1 MPLTNQ
7 QYNYINRTYEKRRAE
22 NDFRLEQRKTEI
34 NQKIPEF
41 QDLNQKI
48 ISTSMEHA
56 RILLNPKN
64 GGGKS
69 QKELLNALH
78 QELDNMKSLK
88 LQLLTGAGY
97 PEDYL
102 EPQYTCKACR
112 DTGYIDGKK
121 CSCFRRLEVELLY
134 DASQISDLLKT
145 NNFSHLSYDYYQ
157 GDDLERFQIAVA
169 TCKNFINNFDSDYRN
184 LLFYGTVGTG
194 KSFLSDCVAKEL
206 IDQGKFV
213 IYFSAIRLF
222 ENISSKMYMKELSDQ
237 LLDGL
242 YHSDLLIIDDLG
254 TEYATEFTR
263 SHLFNIVN
271 ERMCNRKAV
280 IISTNFTTLDDIRS
294 RYSDRIFSRVFKH
307 YKMLKLT
314 GTDIRIQQKRNA

>member
-7 QYNYINRTYEKRRAE
+7 QYNFISRTYEKRRAE
-22 NDFRLEQRKTEI
+22 NDYQLEQRKTEVY
-34 NQKIPEF
+34 QKIPEF
-41 QDLNQKI
+41 QELDQKI

-56 RILLNPKN
+56 HILLDPQSNRQL
-64 GGGKS
+64 S
-69 QKELLNALH
+69 RKELLDALH
-78 QELDNMKSLK
+78 QKLENMKSYK
-88 LQLLTGAGY
+88 LQLLTDAGY
-97 PEDYL
+97 PKDYL
-102 EPQYTCKACR
+102 EPHYTCDACQ
-112 DTGYIDGKK
+112 DTGYIDGRK

-134 DASQISDLLKT
+134 DASQIRDLLET

-157 GDDLERFQIAVA
+157 GDDLALFQNAVE
-169 TCKNFINNFDSDYRN
+169 TCKKFINNFDSDYQN

-194 KSFLSDCVAKEL
+194 KSFLSGCVAKEL

-222 ENISSKMYMKELSDQ
+222 ESISSKMYTKELSDQ
-237 LLDGL
+237 LLDAL

-254 TEYATEFTR
+254 AEYATDFTK

-280 IISTNFTTLDDIRS
+280 IISTNFTTPDEIRTH
-294 RYSDRIFSRVFKH
+294 YSDRMFSRVFRH
-307 YKMLKLT
+307 YAFLKLT
-314 GTDIRIQQKRNA
+314 GTDIRIQQRRND

>member
-7 QYNYINRTYEKRRAE
+7 QYNFISRTYEKRRAE
-22 NDFRLEQRKTEI
+22 NDYQFEQRRAEVY
-34 NQKIPEF
+34 QKIPEF
-41 QDLNQKI
+41 QELDQQI

-56 RILLNPKN
+56 RMLLDPQS
-64 GGGKS
+64 GRQPS
-69 QKELLNALH
+69 QKDLLDAFH
-78 QELDNMKSLK
+78 QKLEHMKSLK
-88 LQLLTGAGY
+88 LQLLTDAGY
-97 PEDYL
+97 PKDYL
-102 EPQYTCKACR
+102 EPRYTCEICR
-112 DTGYIDGKK
+112 DTGYVDGKK
-121 CSCFRRLEVELLY
+121 CSCFRGLEVELLY
-134 DASQISDLLKT
+134 DASQIRDLLET
-145 NNFSHLSYDYYQ
+145 NNFSRLSYDYYQ
-157 GDDLERFQIAVA
+157 GDDLERFQLAVA

-222 ENISSKMYMKELSDQ
+222 ENISSKMYTKELSDQ
-237 LLDGL
+237 LLDAL

-254 TEYATEFTR
+254 TEYATEFTK

-280 IISTNFTTLDDIRS
+280 IISTNFTTLDEIRS
-294 RYSDRIFSRVFKH
+294 HYSDRIFSRVFQH
-307 YKMLKLT
+307 YEMLKLT
-314 GTDIRIQQKRNA
+314 GTDIRIQQRRNS

>member
-1 MPLTNQ
+1 MPLTNE
-7 QYNYINRTYEKRRAE
+7 QYNYINRIYEKRRAE
-22 NDFRLEQRKTEI
+22 NDSQLEQRKAEI
-34 NQKIPEF
+34 SQKIPEF
-41 QDLNQKI
+41 QELNQKI

-56 RILLNPKN
+56 RILLNPQN
-64 GGGKS
+64 SREKS
-69 QKELLNALH
+69 QKELLEALH

-88 LQLLTGAGY
+88 LQLLTDAGY

-102 EPQYTCKACR
+102 EPHYTCKTCR
-112 DTGYIDGKK
+112 DTGYINGRK

-157 GDDLERFQIAVA
+157 GDDLERFQLAVA
-169 TCKNFINNFDSDYRN
+169 TCKNFINNFDSDYHN

-206 IDQGKFV
+206 IDRGKFV
-213 IYFSAIRLF
+213 IYFSATRLF
-222 ENISSKMYMKELSDQ
+222 ESISSKMYTKELADQ

-263 SHLFNIVN
+263 SHLFNIIN

-307 YKMLKLT
+307 YEILKLT

>member
-7 QYNYINRTYEKRRAE
+7 QYNFIIRTYEKRRAE
-22 NDFRLEQRKTEI
+22 NEAQLERRKTEI
-34 NQKIPEF
+34 YQNIPEF
-41 QDLNQKI
+41 QELDQKI
-48 ISTSMEHA
+48 ISTSMDHA
-56 RILLNPKN
+56 RILLDPQNSRQRP
-64 GGGKS
+64 
-69 QKELLNALH
+69 QKELLDALH
-78 QELDNMKSLK
+78 QELENMRSSK
-88 LQLLTGAGY
+88 LELLTAAGY
-97 PEDYL
+97 PTDYL
-102 EPQYTCKACR
+102 RPRYTCETCR
-112 DTGYIDGKK
+112 DTGYVNGRK
-121 CSCFRRLEVELLY
+121 CSCFRRLEIEFLY

-145 NNFSHLSYDYYQ
+145 NNFSRLSYDYYQ
-157 GDDLERFQIAVA
+157 GDDLERFQLAVA

-222 ENISSKMYMKELSDQ
+222 ENISSKMYTKELSDQ
-237 LLDGL
+237 LLEAL

-254 TEYATEFTR
+254 TEYATEFTK

-307 YKMLKLT
+307 YEMLKLT

>member
-7 QYNYINRTYEKRRAE
+7 QYNFISRTYEKRRAE
-22 NDFRLEQRKTEI
+22 NDARLEQRKTEVYQ
-34 NQKIPEF
+34 NIPEF
-41 QDLNQKI
+41 RELDQKI

-56 RILLNPKN
+56 RILLDPQNSRQRP
-64 GGGKS
+64 
-69 QKELLNALH
+69 QKQLLEALH
-78 QELDNMKSLK
+78 QELENMKASK
-88 LQLLTGAGY
+88 LQLLTAAGY
-97 PEDYL
+97 PKDYL
-102 EPQYTCKACR
+102 EPRYTCETCR
-112 DTGYIDGKK
+112 DTGYVNGRK
-121 CSCFRRLEVELLY
+121 CSCFRRLEIELLY
-134 DASQISDLLKT
+134 DASQISGLLKT
-145 NNFSHLSYDYYQ
+145 NNFSRLSYDYYQ
-157 GDDLERFQIAVA
+157 GDDLERFQLAVA

-222 ENISSKMYMKELSDQ
+222 ENISSKMYTKELSDQ
-237 LLDGL
+237 LLDAL

-254 TEYATEFTR
+254 TEYATEFTK

-307 YKMLKLT
+307 YEMLKLT

>member
-7 QYNYINRTYEKRRAE
+7 EYNFISRTYEKRRAA
-22 NDFRLEQRKTEI
+22 NDYQLEQRKLEVY
-34 NQKIPEF
+34 QKIPEF
-41 QDLNQKI
+41 QELDQKI

-56 RILLNPKN
+56 RILLESEGSRRVSK
-64 GGGKS
+64 
-69 QKELLNALH
+69 KEQLDMLH
-78 QELDNMKSLK
+78 QKLENTKSLK
-88 LQLLTGAGY
+88 LQLLTDAGY
-97 PEDYL
+97 PIDYL
-102 EPQYTCKACR
+102 EPHYTCEACR
-112 DTGYIDGKK
+112 DTGYIDGRK

-157 GDDLERFQIAVA
+157 GNDLELFQRAVE

-222 ENISSKMYMKELSDQ
+222 ENISSKMYEKELSSQ
-237 LLDGL
+237 LFDAL

-254 TEYATEFTR
+254 AEYDTDFTK

-280 IISTNFTTLDDIRS
+280 IISTNFTTLDEIRI
-294 RYSDRIFSRVFKH
+294 RYSDRVFSRVFQH
-307 YKMLKLT
+307 YDMLKLT
-314 GTDIRIQQKRNA
+314 GPDIRIQQRRNS

>member
-1 MPLTNQ
+1 MPLTNE
-7 QYNYINRTYEKRRAE
+7 QYNYINRIYEKRRAE
-22 NDFRLEQRKTEI
+22 NDSQLEQRKAEI
-34 NQKIPEF
+34 SQKIPEF
-41 QDLNQKI
+41 QELNQKI

-56 RILLNPKN
+56 RILLNPQN
-64 GGGKS
+64 SREKS
-69 QKELLNALH
+69 QKELLEALH

-88 LQLLTGAGY
+88 LQLLTDTGY

-102 EPQYTCKACR
+102 EPHYTCKTCR
-112 DTGYIDGKK
+112 DTGYIDGRK

-157 GDDLERFQIAVA
+157 GDDLERFQLAVA
-169 TCKNFINNFDSDYRN
+169 TCKNFINNFDSDYHN

-206 IDQGKFV
+206 IDRGKFV
-213 IYFSAIRLF
+213 IYFSATRLF
-222 ENISSKMYMKELSDQ
+222 ESISSKMYTKELVDQ

-263 SHLFNIVN
+263 SHLFNIIN

-307 YKMLKLT
+307 YEILKLT

>member
-7 QYNYINRTYEKRRAE
+7 QYNFISRTYEKRRAE
-22 NDFRLEQRKTEI
+22 NDYQFERRRAEVY
-34 NQKIPEF
+34 QKIPEF
-41 QDLNQKI
+41 QELDQQI

-56 RILLNPKN
+56 RILLDPQN
-64 GGGKS
+64 GRQPS
-69 QKELLNALH
+69 QKNLLDALH
-78 QELDNMKSLK
+78 QKLEHMRLLK
-88 LQLLTGAGY
+88 LQLLTDAGY
-97 PEDYL
+97 PKDYL
-102 EPQYTCKACR
+102 EPRYTCELCR
-112 DTGYIDGKK
+112 DTGYVDGRK

-134 DASQISDLLKT
+134 DASQIRDLLET
-145 NNFSHLSYDYYQ
+145 NNFSRLSYDYYQ
-157 GDDLERFQIAVA
+157 GDDLERFQLAVA

-222 ENISSKMYMKELSDQ
+222 ENISSKMYTKELSDQ
-237 LLDGL
+237 LLDAL

-254 TEYATEFTR
+254 TEYATEFTK

-280 IISTNFTTLDDIRS
+280 IISTNFTTLDEIRS
-294 RYSDRIFSRVFKH
+294 RYSDRIFSRVFQH
-307 YKMLKLT
+307 YEMLKLT
-314 GTDIRIQQKRNA
+314 GTDIRIQQRRNS

>member
-1 MPLTNQ
+1 MPLTNE
-7 QYNYINRTYEKRRAE
+7 QYNYINRIYEKRRAE
-22 NDFRLEQRKTEI
+22 NDSQLEQRKAEI
-34 NQKIPEF
+34 SQKIPEF
-41 QDLNQKI
+41 QELNQKI

-56 RILLNPKN
+56 RILLNPQN
-64 GGGKS
+64 SREKS
-69 QKELLNALH
+69 QKELLEALH

-88 LQLLTGAGY
+88 LQLLTDAGY

-102 EPQYTCKACR
+102 EPHYTCKTCR
-112 DTGYIDGKK
+112 DTGYIDGRK

-157 GDDLERFQIAVA
+157 GDDLERFQLAVA
-169 TCKNFINNFDSDYRN
+169 TCKNFINNFDSDYHN

-206 IDQGKFV
+206 IDRGKFV
-213 IYFSAIRLF
+213 IYFSATRLF
-222 ENISSKMYMKELSDQ
+222 ESISSKMYTKELVDQ

-263 SHLFNIVN
+263 SHLFNIIN

-307 YKMLKLT
+307 YEILKLT

>member
-1 MPLTNQ
+1 MPLTNE
-7 QYNYINRTYEKRRAE
+7 QYNYINRIYEKRRAE
-22 NDFRLEQRKTEI
+22 NDSQLEQRKAEI
-34 NQKIPEF
+34 SQKIPEF
-41 QDLNQKI
+41 QELNQKI

-56 RILLNPKN
+56 RILLNPQN
-64 GGGKS
+64 SREKS
-69 QKELLNALH
+69 QKELLEALH

-88 LQLLTGAGY
+88 LQLLTDAGY

-102 EPQYTCKACR
+102 EPHYTCKTCR
-112 DTGYIDGKK
+112 DTGYIDGRK

-157 GDDLERFQIAVA
+157 GDDLERFQLAVA
-169 TCKNFINNFDSDYRN
+169 TCKNFINNFDSDYHN

-206 IDQGKFV
+206 IDRGKFV
-213 IYFSAIRLF
+213 IYFSATRLF
-222 ENISSKMYMKELSDQ
+222 ESISSKMYTKELADQ

-263 SHLFNIVN
+263 SHLFNIIN

-307 YKMLKLT
+307 YEILKLT

>member
-7 QYNYINRTYEKRRAE
+7 QYNFISRTYEKRRAE
-22 NDFRLEQRKTEI
+22 NDYRLERRRTEI
-34 NQKIPEF
+34 YQKIPEF
-41 QDLNQKI
+41 QELDQKI

-56 RILLNPKN
+56 HILLNPQS
-64 GGGKS
+64 GRQLS
-69 QKELLNALH
+69 RKELLDALH
-78 QELDNMKSLK
+78 QNLENMKSYK
-88 LQLLTGAGY
+88 LQLLTDAGY
-97 PEDYL
+97 PKDYL
-102 EPQYTCKACR
+102 EPRYTCDACQ
-112 DTGYIDGKK
+112 DTGYIDGRK

-134 DASQISDLLKT
+134 DASQIRDLLET

-157 GDDLERFQIAVA
+157 GDDLALFKHAVT

-222 ENISSKMYMKELSDQ
+222 ESISSKMYTKELSDQ
-237 LLDGL
+237 LLDAL

-254 TEYATEFTR
+254 TEYATDFTK

-280 IISTNFTTLDDIRS
+280 IISTNFTTLEEIRNQ
-294 RYSDRIFSRVFKH
+294 YSDRIFSRVFKH
-307 YKMLKLT
+307 YEMLKLT
-314 GTDIRIQQKRNA
+314 GTDIRIQQRRND

>member
-7 QYNYINRTYEKRRAE
+7 QYHFISRTYEKRRAE
-22 NDFRLEQRKTEI
+22 NDARLERRKTEVY
-34 NQKIPEF
+34 QKIPEF
-41 QDLNQKI
+41 RELDQKI

-56 RILLNPKN
+56 RILLSPAN
-64 GGGKS
+64 GRQDS
-69 QKELLNALH
+69 QKGLLDALHRELEQMRSSKLELLT
-78 QELDNMKSLK
+78 S
-88 LQLLTGAGY
+88 AGY

-102 EPQYTCKACR
+102 TPRYTCEACR
-112 DTGYIDGKK
+112 DTGYIEGRK
-121 CSCFRRLEVELLY
+121 CSCFRRLEIELLY
-134 DASQISDLLKT
+134 DASQISELLKT
-145 NNFSHLSYDYYQ
+145 NNFSRLSYDYYQ
-157 GDDLERFQIAVA
+157 GEDLERFQLAVA

-222 ENISSKMYMKELSDQ
+222 ENISSKMYAKELSDQ
-237 LLDGL
+237 LLDAL

-254 TEYATEFTR
+254 TEYATEFTK

-271 ERMCNRKAV
+271 ERMCNRRAV

-307 YKMLKLT
+307 YEMLKLT

>member
-7 QYNYINRTYEKRRAE
+7 QYNFISRTYEKRRAE
-22 NDFRLEQRKTEI
+22 NDSLLEQRKAEI
-34 NQKIPEF
+34 YRNIPAF
-41 QDLNQKI
+41 RDLDQQI

-56 RILLNPKN
+56 RILLAPA
-64 GGGKS
+64 GSQQPS
-69 QKELLNALH
+69 QKELLDTYH
-78 QELDNMKSLK
+78 QKMEQMRALK
-88 LQLLTGAGY
+88 LQLLTDAGY
-97 PEDYL
+97 PRDYL
-102 EPQYTCKACR
+102 EPLYTCAACR
-112 DTGYIDGKK
+112 DTGYTDSGK
-121 CSCFRRLEVELLY
+121 CACFRRLEVELLY

-157 GDDLERFQIAVA
+157 GDDLERFQLAVA

-222 ENISSKMYMKELSDQ
+222 ENISSKMYTKELSDQ
-237 LLDGL
+237 LLDAL

-254 TEYATEFTR
+254 TEYATEFTK

-294 RYSDRIFSRVFKH
+294 HYSDRIFSRVFKH
-307 YKMLKLT
+307 YEMLKLT

>member
-7 QYNYINRTYEKRRAE
+7 QYSFISRTYEKRRAE
-22 NDFRLEQRKTEI
+22 NDYQFEQRRAEVY
-34 NQKIPEF
+34 QKIPEF
-41 QDLNQKI
+41 QELDQQI

-56 RILLNPKN
+56 RILLDPQS
-64 GGGKS
+64 GRQPS
-69 QKELLNALH
+69 QKDLLDALH
-78 QELDNMKSLK
+78 QKLERMRSLK
-88 LQLLTGAGY
+88 LQLLTDTGY
-97 PEDYL
+97 PKDYL
-102 EPQYTCKACR
+102 EPRYTCELCR
-112 DTGYIDGKK
+112 DTGYVDGKK

-134 DASQISDLLKT
+134 DASQIRDLLKT
-145 NNFSHLSYDYYQ
+145 NNFSRLSYDYYQ
-157 GDDLERFQIAVA
+157 GDDLERFQLAVA

-194 KSFLSDCVAKEL
+194 KSFLSDCIAKEL

-222 ENISSKMYMKELSDQ
+222 ENISSKMYTKELSDQ
-237 LLDGL
+237 LLDAL

-254 TEYATEFTR
+254 TEYATEFTK

-280 IISTNFTTLDDIRS
+280 IISTNFTTLDEIRS
-294 RYSDRIFSRVFKH
+294 HYSDRIFSRVFQH
-307 YKMLKLT
+307 YEMLKLT
-314 GTDIRIQQKRNA
+314 GTDIRIQQRRNS